1 METRVLIVE
10 DEATLRRSL
19 AVYLA
24 GRGVAVAEAGSLAEA
39 RAALACGCFDA
50 LILDVGLPDGD
61 GLELLAAA
69 GVRRALVVSAV
80 ARSRALRAPRGGAP
94 PREAPRPAARAGAPR
109 THLRGGLMPARD

>member
-80 ARSRALRAPRGGAP
+80 PD
-94 PREAPRPAARAGAPR
+94 
-109 THLRGGLMPARD
+109 PARYARHGVVHHLAKPLDLQRVLERLGRICAAA